1 MLIELLLFIEFLLFI
16 GDSRRLILP
25 AHFRK
30 RLPTRANLATYARQ
44 GNPGRPL
51 GGFLFLS
58 LHGT

>member
-1 MLIELLLFIEFLLFI
+1 MFIELLLFIR
-16 GDSRRLILP
+16 DSRWVILP

-51 GGFLFLS
+51 SEFLFPS